1 MLTQIYVKNFILID
15 NITLSF
21 DTGMS
26 TFIGETGA
34 GKSLLIDAL
43 GILKGDRVSGSMVKR
58 HEDKAIIEGTFSIK
72 PTHTIYQKLVDDG
85 YDLEDEVLIIT
96 REFTKDGK
104 SIARMNHRQTTVSY
118 IREIVS
124 SLIDIHSQHDTQYL
138 LNNRYHLPLLDA
150 YCHHSN
156 LLHEVANLYHDYKKA
171 KKALDDVLQHE
182 YKEDDLDFLT
192 FQLNEI
198 DEANIQ
204 EHELEE
210 LEASQ
215 KKMLSYEK
223 INTRLLKAIEWLDG
237 TQGTYTNLY
246 EAYREVDAIAD
257 DQELVNIKDTLL
269 DTYYVIEEKL
279 SDIHKYLGSME
290 FDERQFH
297 AIQERIFQIHK
308 LYRKY
313 GNSYDSLQQKR
324 NEIEQK
330 IDSIIHRQD
339 FIDKQEKEVNK
350 AYERF
355 YEQAKKLHA
364 IRVEHAQNLER
375 EVICQLQD
383 LHLPNAQ
390 FCIQIQECD
399 ANKDGIDKV
408 EFFIS
413 MNKGE
418 PLKPLQKVASGG
430 ELSRLMLGL
439 KTIFSKLQGIQT
451 IIFDEIDTGVSGSV
465 AFSIGKK
472 MQSLSTQTQVFCVT
486 HLAQVAACAH
496 HHYLVKKEQ
505 KENETKTNIQLLND
519 NEVVFQLAS
528 IASDSHSESALLA
541 AKELYEKAHND
552 FI

>member
-21 DTGMS
+21 HTGMS

-43 GILKGDRVSGSMVKR
+43 GILKGDRVSGSMVKQN
-58 HEDKAIIEGTFSIK
+58 EDKAIIEGTFSITS
-72 PTHTIYQKLVDDG
+72 THTIFQKLVEDG
-85 YDLEDEVLIIT
+85 YDLEDELLIIT

-104 SIARMNHRQTTVSY
+104 SISRINHRQTTVSY

-124 SLIDIHSQHDTQYL
+124 FLIDIHSQHDTQYL

-150 YCHHSN
+150 YCHNSN
-156 LLHEVANLYHDYKKA
+156 LIKEVSCLYHDYKVAKA
-171 KKALDDVLQHE
+171 ALDEALEHE
-182 YKEDDLDFLT
+182 YSEEDLDFLT

-204 EHELEE
+204 QHELEE
-210 LEASQ
+210 LETNQ

-223 INTRLLKAIEWLDG
+223 MNARLIKAIELLDG
-237 TQGTYTNLY
+237 TQGNYTNLY
-246 EAYREVDAIAD
+246 EAYREIDAIAD
-257 DQELVNIKDTLL
+257 DQELTSIKDALL
-269 DTYYVIEEKL
+269 DAYYVIEEKL
-279 SDIHKYLGSME
+279 SDIHKYLASME
-290 FDERQFH
+290 FDEIQFH
-297 AIQERIFQIHK
+297 SIQERIYHIHK

-313 GNSYDSLQQKR
+313 GNSYELLQQKR

-330 IDSIIHRQD
+330 IDRMIHRQD
-339 FIDKQEKEVNK
+339 FIDKQQKEVEK

-355 YEQAKKLHA
+355 YAQAKKLHD
-364 IRVEHAQNLER
+364 IRVESACKLEL
-375 EVICQLQD
+375 EVVQQLHS
-383 LHLPNAQ
+383 LYLPNVQ
-390 FCIQIQECD
+390 FSIQIQEKE
-399 ANKDGIDKV
+399 ANKYGIDKV
-408 EFFIS
+408 EFFIR

-451 IIFDEIDTGVSGSV
+451 VIFDEIDTGVSGRV

-472 MQSLSTQTQVFCVT
+472 MQSLSMQTQVFCVT

-496 HHYLVKKEQ
+496 HHYLVKKDQ
-505 KENETKTNIQLLND
+505 QENETKTNITLLN
-519 NEVVFQLAS
+519 ESELVLQLAS
-528 IASDSHSESALLA
+528 IASDSNSESAILA
-541 AKELYEKAHND
+541 AKELYEKAHNKC
-552 FI
+552 I